1 MKITCIIV
9 EDEPLAMERIKNYVG
24 KLPYLQL
31 LSSFDNAIDA
41 MVYLKSHVVDL
52 VFLDINIPEFSGI
65 QLLETKNISSEVIIT
80 TAYQEYALKG
90 FDLKVADYLLKP
102 YTFERFIQAVERVQI
117 ILTKTNIPPEKK
129 FVFVKT
135 EYRLEKVMLNEIM
148 YIEGMR
154 DYRRL
159 VMPDKKIMTLQ
170 TFKEFEQEIPAN
182 IICRVHK
189 SYMVAIDKIDSVEKD
204 VIRIGNE
211 QIPVSETYKKLF
223 FEQISQSSK

>member
-41 MVYLKSHVVDL
+41 MVYLKSNPADL
-52 VFLDINIPEFSGI
+52 LFLDINLPEFSGI
-65 QLLETKNISSEVIIT
+65 QLLETKNIFSEVIIT

-102 YTFERFIQAVERVQI
+102 YTLERFIRAVERVQT
-117 ILTKTNIPPEKK
+117 ILAKTSNLPEKK

-135 EYRLEKVMLNEIM
+135 EYRLEKIMLNEIL

-170 TFKEFEQEIPAN
+170 TFKEFEQEIPSH

-189 SYMVAIDKIDSVEKD
+189 SFMVAIDKIDSVEKE
-204 VIRIGNE
+204 VIRIGKE
-211 QIPVSETYKKLF
+211 QIPVSDTYKKLF
-223 FEQISQSSK
+223 FEQISQSLK